1 MITKEELACLRLL
14 TFLAA
19 HHKVLEEVGG
29 DALFR
34 RQDRTN
40 VDRQKL
46 EHLALATELG
56 GEGSGGDALL
66 TGFDSLMFHN

>member
-56 GEGSGGDALL
+56 GEGGGGDALL

>member
-19 HHKVLEEVGG
+19 HHKVLKEVGG
-29 DALFR
+29 DTLFR
-34 RQDRTN
+34 WQDRTDI
-40 VDRQKL
+40 DRQKL

-56 GEGSGGDALL
+56 GEGGGGDALL
-66 TGFDSLMFHN
+66 TGVYSLMLHF

>member
-34 RQDRTN
+34 RQDRTD
-40 VDRQKL
+40 VDRQEL

-56 GEGSGGDALL
+56 GEGGGGDALL

>member
-1 MITKEELACLRLL
+1 MITKEESACLRLL